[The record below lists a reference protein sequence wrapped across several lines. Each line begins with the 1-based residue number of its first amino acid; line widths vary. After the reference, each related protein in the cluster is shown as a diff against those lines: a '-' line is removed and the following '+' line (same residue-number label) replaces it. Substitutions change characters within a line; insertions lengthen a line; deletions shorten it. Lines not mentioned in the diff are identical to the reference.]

1 MRARMIFSFL
11 FSSHLLPIVG
21 RRNQNIPFT
30 LYRAE
35 EGDRAEGQWLGDDVD
50 NGGDEDGE
58 ELPHGVGML
67 ARVGTS

>member
-1 MRARMIFSFL
+1 M
-11 FSSHLLPIVG
+11 
-21 RRNQNIPFT
+21 
-30 LYRAE
+30 
-35 EGDRAEGQWLGDDVD
+35 GDDVD